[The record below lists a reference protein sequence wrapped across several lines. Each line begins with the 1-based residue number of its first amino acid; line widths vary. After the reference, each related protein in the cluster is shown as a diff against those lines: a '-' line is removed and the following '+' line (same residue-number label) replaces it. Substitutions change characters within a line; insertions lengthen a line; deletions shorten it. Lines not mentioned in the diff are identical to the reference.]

1 VSGRAI
7 VALVGGIAVLVAAGL
22 VALVTLGGD
31 PRSGGAVAQREESVR
46 PTVRASF
53 ATPVHRFGEPVEARL
68 ELLART
74 DELQPDT
81 VRAESAF
88 EPYDVVA
95 GPRKEV
101 VDLGRLT
108 LVRYTLTLRCLV
120 EACLPQ
126 GGQPTAFEFGSAD
139 FSFRTP
145 PPPGRRFE
153 DRRLDQRSAT
163 AAWPSLTVVSR
174 LSNADVTDARWRSG
188 LATLPEPGYRAAPRW
203 LAAVLLGLAVALVA
217 LAAVLLAR
225 WALRWRRDRDAA
237 ETAASRPPTPIE
249 QALALVSAANG
260 NGDVVHER
268 MALETLAAELRRRRE
283 PALADRADR
292 LAWSQ
297 APPPKEDVEALAGD
311 VRAVVDGGGT

>member
-1 VSGRAI
+1 VSGRT
-7 VALVGGIAVLVAAGL
+7 VTALVVGVAVLVAAGL
-22 VALVTLGGD
+22 VALALRGGD
-31 PRSGGAVAQREESVR
+31 PGSDGAAALREESVR
-46 PTVRASF
+46 PSVRASF

-68 ELLART
+68 ELLARA

-88 EPYDVVA
+88 DPYVVVA

-120 EACLPQ
+120 QACLPQ
-126 GGQPTAFEFGSAD
+126 RGQPTAFDFGSAE
-139 FSFRTP
+139 FSYRTP
-145 PPPGRRFE
+145 APPGRRFE
-153 DRRLDQRSAT
+153 DRRLDQRGAS
-163 AAWPSLTVVSR
+163 AAWPPLTVVSR

-217 LAAVLLAR
+217 LAAFLLAR
-225 WALRWRRDRDAA
+225 WAVRWRRDRDAA
-237 ETAASRPPTPIE
+237 QAAASRPLTPIE
-249 QALALVSAANG
+249 QALALVTAANG

-268 MALETLAAELRRRRE
+268 MALETLAAELRRGRE
-283 PALADRADR
+283 PALAARADR

-297 APPPKEDVEALAGD
+297 SPPPQEHVEALADD
-311 VRAVVDGGGT
+311 VRAVVRGGET

>member
-1 VSGRAI
+1 MSGRTV
-7 VALVGGIAVLVAAGL
+7 VALVAGAAVLVAAGL

-31 PRSGGAVAQREESVR
+31 PGSEGAAARREESVR

-53 ATPVHRFGEPVEARL
+53 TPPVHRFGEPVEARL

-74 DELQPDT
+74 DELLPDT
-81 VRAESAF
+81 VRAGTTF
-88 EPYDVVA
+88 DPYVVVA

-108 LVRYTLTLRCLV
+108 LVRYTLTLRCLE

-126 GGQPTAFEFGSAD
+126 GGQPTAFDFGSGG
-139 FSFRTP
+139 FSFRVP

-153 DRRLDQRSAT
+153 DRRLDQRSAS
-163 AAWPSLTVVSR
+163 AAWPPLTVVSR

-217 LAAVLLAR
+217 LAAFLLAR
-225 WALRWRRDRDAA
+225 WAVRLRRDRDASS
-237 ETAASRPPTPIE
+237 TAASRPLTPIE
-249 QALALVSAANG
+249 RALALVTAANG
-260 NGDVVHER
+260 NGDVAHER
-268 MALETLAAELRRRRE
+268 MALETLAAELRRGRE
-283 PALADRADR
+283 PALAARADR
-292 LAWSQ
+292 LAWSES
-297 APPPKEDVEALAGD
+297 PPPREHVEALAVD
-311 VRAVVDGGGT
+311 VRAAVDGGKA